1 MNELRAWWKESS
13 SIILGVIAVAVGVI
27 AALLAMGLIISW
39 AEPQSVKL
47 QRELTEQALLFNLAE
62 TRQHGP
68 LVTDTCLYHA
78 LLVDCLRE
86 AKRGPEVL
94 TAAGNDGD
102 EVIEACREAAVS
114 GSRRRAAGVREEC
127 R

>member
-13 SIILGVIAVAVGVI
+13 SIIFGVTAVGGAII
-27 AALLAMGLIISW
+27 AAFLAMGLIISW

-47 QRELTEQALLFNLAE
+47 QRELQEQALLFDIAE

-94 TAAGNDGD
+94 TAAGNDSD
-102 EVIEACREAAVS
+102 EVIELRCAERLAPPGC
-114 GSRRRAAGVREEC
+114 GRA
-127 R
+127 